1 MCKYLNF
8 LLQSTFFYVRNFPK
22 IILYVRDE
30 WAVAHFFF
38 PRRYKS
44 RVKKVDIMHIYRE
57 EIRQLIEPLLESEGM
72 ELVDLEC
79 LKMKS
84 RWLIRIYIDKA
95 GGVTIDDCSEISKQA
110 GDILDVHDV
119 PPGPYTLEV
128 SSPGLDR
135 PLTRD
140 KDFIKYRG
148 HKVNIKANEKIE
160 GSRNFRGKLIDYL
173 DENGRKTLIVDVS
186 GKSYH
191 IPRDLIAKAN
201 LEYEF

>member
-1 MCKYLNF
+1 
-8 LLQSTFFYVRNFPK
+8 
-22 IILYVRDE
+22 LYVRDE

-38 PRRYKS
+38 PRRYKNQT
-44 RVKKVDIMHIYRE
+44 KTADIMHTYDE
-57 EIRQLIEPLLESEGM
+57 EIKQLIEPLLESENM
-72 ELVDLEC
+72 EMIDLEC

-84 RWLIRIYIDKA
+84 RWLVRIYIDKA
-95 GGVTIDDCSEISKQA
+95 EGVTINDCSEISNQA
-110 GDILDVHDV
+110 GDILDVHNV

-148 HKVNIKANEKIE
+148 HKVYIKVNEKLE
-160 GSRNFRGKLIDYL
+160 GIKNFRGKLIDYL
-173 DENGRKTLIVDVS
+173 HENDRKTLIVDVA
-186 GKSYH
+186 GKIYH